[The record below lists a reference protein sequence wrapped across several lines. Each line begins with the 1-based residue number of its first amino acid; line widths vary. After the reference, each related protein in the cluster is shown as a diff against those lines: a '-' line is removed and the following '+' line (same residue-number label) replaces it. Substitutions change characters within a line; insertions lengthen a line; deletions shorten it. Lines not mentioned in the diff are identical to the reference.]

1 MKKILTLCL
10 GAAVLLAGCAKEI
23 DSPKATIGKT
33 VITVSTPQTKTS
45 FGELDG
51 TKRPVYWASGDKI
64 AVNGVTSAAVPA
76 DAVGT
81 ASAEFTFEGVLETPY
96 KIVYPSTIWKDASTI
111 TLPAVATSGVVPLI
125 GYSADNANADLTA
138 GTAVVKISVKAAAAT
153 PAAAPDT
160 DPLSYIQI
168 SADNR
173 LSGDFSVDFES
184 GALTPAAS
192 PADKDKSVTVSTSVT
207 LGDTPVEYYIPVPA
221 GTYSFTVKIADK
233 AGHFM
238 EKTTTSAKTLV
249 AGQIS
254 AFPVIEFVP
263 TGTQIDAEIHNAAE
277 LIAFA
282 KDWNSEKWPVSAI
295 AKVVEDIVFD
305 ETSSAEFNAT
315 GGIGNII
322 SDDNTNYFNGDF
334 DGGDH
339 TISGLAA
346 SVPLFAYTGSAGIVH
361 NVKIAQST
369 TLTVPAGANGQF
381 GMIVGR
387 HKGALKN
394 CESAG
399 KLVIQN
405 IDAEDTQYYGGLV
418 GRSAGGSIENCS
430 MTGEV
435 SYTGDATA
443 NSGFTAYIGGLTGTV
458 ESGASVKTS
467 KFGGKI
473 FIGDPSSS
481 EAGPNMAG
489 KYLNIG
495 GISGSIHSE
504 AKSEISGCETLEGAT
519 IKLQGVMKSRI
530 GGIVGYANDADS
542 KVSDC
547 VNRAPLSFASSGARA
562 DTTPIS
568 IGGIVGDSVSDIT
581 GCTNYGSISSLCN
594 STTVGL
600 GGIVSTAFCNVKD
613 CINEETGTITRT
625 CQTAGT
631 QSNRY
636 NAFGGIVAQLK
647 NESGSMLVENCENKA
662 AITHNLPGTQALT
675 SQCLGGIVGKNDYS
689 GSLIVKGCKNS
700 GKLYAEDKTNKTKFY
715 LTAIGGILGCC
726 KGQVTIEDSHN
737 TAEINCSY
745 TKGGTNNRNSHVGGI
760 AGIIAKFDAPNNPQ
774 VNGESTPSG
783 ITNPVGIAGISITGC
798 SSTGLIHNQNYNN
811 TLTMVGGPVGGGIV
825 GTVIGTDDSKA
836 KISDCTASPSPMV
849 ELRGY
854 LGGIAGYI
862 QDVNMT
868 NCIMDGNS
876 TTSNPNS
883 TYLAGLAAWVIAS
896 SIEKC
901 TVKGSTLAGP
911 KNVAGFVGILDATS
925 SIIGCKA
932 EGVTLTS
939 GTHDAALDA
948 AVFVSN
954 AEAGAKITD
963 CGASGTLDGDAISMD
978 SRFITTDAGAVVS
991 GTYIIE

>member
-192 PADKDKSVTVSTSVT
+192 PADKDKSVSVSTSVT

-481 EAGPNMAG
+481 EAGPNMTG

-504 AKSEISGCETLEGAT
+504 AKSEISGCETLEGSAIT
-519 IKLQGVMKSRI
+519 VQGVMKTRT

-542 KVSDC
+542 QVSDC
-547 VNRAPLSFASSGARA
+547 VNRAPLSFASSGARG
-562 DTTPIS
+562 DTTPTYL
-568 IGGIVGDSVSDIT
+568 GGVVGESASDIT
-581 GCTNYGSISSLCN
+581 GCTNYGSISSVCN

-613 CINEETGTITRT
+613 CINEVTGTITRT
-625 CQTAGT
+625 CQLANG

-636 NAFGGIVAQLK
+636 NALGGIVAQLK

-662 AITHNLPGTQALT
+662 AITHNTPGSQALT
-675 SQCLGGIVGKNDYS
+675 TQSLGGIVGKNEYTS
-689 GSLIVKGCKNS
+689 SLTITGCKNS
-700 GKLYAEDKTNKTKFY
+700 GKLYAEDKTNTTAYY
-715 LTAIGGILGCC
+715 LTALGGILGSS
-726 KGQVTIEDSHN
+726 KGATTIDDCHN
-737 TAEINCSY
+737 SAEVNCYYNKKTA
-745 TKGGTNNRNSHVGGI
+745 NRNSFVGGI
-760 AGIIAKFDAPNNPQ
+760 AGLIATYATATGKVGL
-774 VNGESTPSG
+774 VN
-783 ITNPVGIAGISITGC
+783 VAGIAGVTIKDCTHAGK
-798 SSTGLIHNQNYNN
+798 IHNQNYNN
-811 TLTMVGGPVGGGIV
+811 TLNTTGSPFAGGIAGGIY
-825 GTVIGTDDSKA
+825 GTADSKA
-836 KISDCTASPSPMV
+836 MISGCTATPSEMYMQ
-849 ELRGY
+849 RGH

-868 NCIMDGNS
+868 NCVMDGKSTSANNNS
-876 TTSNPNS
+876 M
-883 TYLAGLAAWVIAS
+883 YLAGLAAWSVAS
-896 SIEKC
+896 ALNNC
-901 TVKGSTLAGP
+901 TVDGSELGVP
-911 KNVAGFVGILDATS
+911 QNVAGLVGILNATS
-925 SIIGCKA
+925 TITACKA
-932 EGVTLTS
+932 KGVTLTT
-939 GTHDAALDA
+939 GTLDTESAVALDA

-991 GTYIIE
+991 GTYIISE